1 MLRALVQF
9 LVTAGGLWLASRL
22 IDGVAFS
29 ATSSLLWAA
38 FLLGIVNTL
47 VRPVLVFLTFPLT
60 VLTLGL
66 FLLVVNAAT
75 IGLVATLLDGFAL
88 SGFWPGIGTA
98 IVTGLCSWVA
108 GALIGD
114 RGDRD

>member
-1 MLRALVQF
+1 MLRAIVQF

-22 IDGVAFS
+22 MDGVVFS

-47 VRPVLVFLTFPLT
+47 VRPVLVFLTLPLT
-60 VLTLGL
+60 VVTLGL

-75 IGLVATLLDGFAL
+75 IGLVATLLDGFVL
-88 SGFWPGIGTA
+88 SGFWAGIGTA
-98 IVTGLCSWVA
+98 VVTGLCSWVA

-114 RGDRD
+114 RSDKD